1 MKSILIPTLRY
12 HDPAKAITFLSE
24 AFGFEEKAA
33 FKNDEGIVIHA
44 ELAIGDGILMI
55 GWTGYDSPFGQFLIH
70 PDETKGRNTMTGF
83 IVVEDPDAHY
93 AQAQAAGAEILLP
106 LVEQSYGGKDYSCRD
121 IEGYVWS
128 FGSYD
133 PRKN

>member
-12 HDPAKAITFLSE
+12 HDPAKAIAFLCE
-24 AFGFEEKAA
+24 AFGFEEGAV
-33 FKNDEGIVIHA
+33 FKNEEGTIIHA
-44 ELAIGDGILMI
+44 ELKIGEGILMV
-55 GWTGYDSPFGQFLIH
+55 GWTGYASPFSAFLIH
-70 PDETKGRNTMTGF
+70 PDETEGRNTMTGF

-93 AQAQAAGAEILLP
+93 AQAQAVGAEILLP

-121 IEGYVWS
+121 TEGYIWS

-133 PRKN
+133 PRNS